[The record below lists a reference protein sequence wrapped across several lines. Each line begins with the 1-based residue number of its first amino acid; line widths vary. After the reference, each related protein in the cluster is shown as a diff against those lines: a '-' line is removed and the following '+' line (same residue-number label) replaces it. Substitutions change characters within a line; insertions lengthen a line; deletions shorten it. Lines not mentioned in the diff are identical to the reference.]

1 MASLKKE
8 LRAVLARFEAAQEA
22 FIEGTQSQKK
32 NKKKIKSSK
41 AKIKSLEQKVASLEQ
56 QLQVIQR
63 QQDMVVDST
72 AAPLET
78 TPKPSTPKRSGGR
91 RGGKKKDAQS
101 STSDNTTRATAAEM
115 AEAVSDAPDSVS
127 EAAAEKTTPKPRR
140 GRPRKTT
147 GAAKSAR
154 KSGSATKR
162 KSTGRRGRPSTKG
175 PESELTKISGVGV
188 TMAKRFE
195 EAGVTSIEQ
204 FANLSDDDMKDVLQK
219 CGPRYRNADSDRMES
234 YRESARQAMQE

>member
-22 FIEGTQSQKK
+22 FIEGTKQQQQ
-32 NKKKIKSSK
+32 NKKKLKGSK

-56 QLQVIQR
+56 QLQMVLN
-63 QQDMVVDST
+63 QQDVVVDST

-78 TPKPSTPKRSGGR
+78 TPKPSTPKRSGSR
-91 RGGKKKDAQS
+91 RGSKKKD
-101 STSDNTTRATAAEM
+101 TTTTVSAEEM
-115 AEAVSDAPDSVS
+115 AQAVSDAPDSVS
-127 EAAAEKTTPKPRR
+127 EAAAEKPAPKSRR

-154 KSGSATKR
+154 KSTSATKR
-162 KSTGRRGRPSTKG
+162 KSTGTRGRGRPSTKA
-175 PESELTKISGVGV
+175 PDSVLTKISGVGV

-195 EAGVTSIEQ
+195 ESGVTSIEQ
-204 FANLSDDDMKDVLQK
+204 FAKLSDDEMKEVLQK
-219 CGPRYRNADSDRMES
+219 CGPRYRNADSEKMES
-234 YRESARQAMQE
+234 YRENARQAMEG